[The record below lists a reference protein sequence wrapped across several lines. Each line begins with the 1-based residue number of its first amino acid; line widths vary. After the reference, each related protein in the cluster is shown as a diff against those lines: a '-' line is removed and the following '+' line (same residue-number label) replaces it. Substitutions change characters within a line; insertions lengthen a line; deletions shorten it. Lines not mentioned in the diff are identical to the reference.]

1 MFVTGKYRIFKFVCL
16 SVIYKETI
24 LPDQKKKAGQIA
36 KTLV

>member
-24 LPDQKKKAGQIA
+24 LPDQKKAEQIA